1 MFSDEKKWNCD
12 GPDGFSSYWRDLR
25 KEPRIFSKR
34 GFGGGSLMT
43 WTEITRFGKLSLVFV
58 KGRMNSEAYQN
69 LLTNNLLPLLQRFHR
84 FKWRF
89 QQDNASIHS
98 SASTRRWFIEN
109 NVEVLEWPARSP
121 NLNIIE
127 NVWGLLARDVYANA
141 RQFDS
146 VN

>member
-1 MFSDEKKWNCD
+1 MTHTLFL
-12 GPDGFSSYWRDLR
+12 GRIHFHGTHTSSWDACPAL
-25 KEPRIFSKR
+25 EP
-34 GFGGGSLMT
+34 
-43 WTEITRFGKLSLVFV
+43 
-58 KGRMNSEAYQN
+58 
-69 LLTNNLLPLLQRFHR
+69 NLLPLLQRFYR

-121 NLNIIE
+121 DLNIIE
-127 NVWGLLARDVYANA
+127 SVWGLLARDVYANA

-146 VN
+146 VNQLREAIKAAWNRFSVEQIKKLYASCLLSIVAVIQRHRDITHY